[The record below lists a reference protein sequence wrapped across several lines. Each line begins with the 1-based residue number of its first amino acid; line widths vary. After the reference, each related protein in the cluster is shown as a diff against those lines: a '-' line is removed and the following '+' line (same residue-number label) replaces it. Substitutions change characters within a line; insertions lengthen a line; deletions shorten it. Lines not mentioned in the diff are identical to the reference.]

1 MLVRGFIAAVILATH
16 ATAAMSAVWSGC
28 AVNALIGL
36 PLGFWTY
43 GTGYSQASCNT
54 KCYTEGYAF
63 SYFGRSTIGIA
74 GMCSCAAVSTAQP
87 VLRNSAPSQCT
98 GAQLTVTA
106 LSTSFQ
112 FGGCASTVSRQDSGP
127 SATFV
132 DFSACWSFC
141 ANYIYAIIDPDAI
154 VFYRCY
160 CANTPPIIVSS
171 NICGSN
177 YFMYSHSAAQA
188 ASGIARRS
196 RRDEAEAR
204 QRLLAA
210 HKDCPVGY
218 DACLLSDDPNDDS
231 YECLKTHSELES
243 CGGCKYGYH
252 SMPEPGF
259 SRVSAVE

>member
-1 MLVRGFIAAVILATH
+1 M
-16 ATAAMSAVWSGC
+16 
-28 AVNALIGL
+28 
-36 PLGFWTY
+36 
-43 GTGYSQASCNT
+43 
-54 KCYTEGYAF
+54 
-63 SYFGRSTIGIA
+63 
-74 GMCSCAAVSTAQP
+74 
-87 VLRNSAPSQCT
+87 
-98 GAQLTVTA
+98 TA

-231 YECLKTHSELES
+231 YECLKTHSEL
-243 CGGCKYGYH
+243 GTYH
-252 SMPEPGF
+252 AWRRYIPILTVTQSHAVAASMGITVCR
-259 SRVSAVE
+259 SLALVVSPLSSKVLL